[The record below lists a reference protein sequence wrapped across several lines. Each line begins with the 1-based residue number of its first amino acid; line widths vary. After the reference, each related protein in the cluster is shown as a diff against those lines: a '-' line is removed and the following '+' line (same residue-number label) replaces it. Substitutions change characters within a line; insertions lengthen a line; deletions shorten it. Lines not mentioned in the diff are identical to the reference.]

1 VFKSQDMSRR
11 SKYIVAIIVFV
22 QPFTQILNLM
32 YFTGRTDSHFYGF
45 KGCFFPMF
53 SDVRTVDSLRVW
65 LEIVIPFAVI
75 TTFNLATITVLC
87 RRRCGQHT
95 VSGSRDHV
103 HVFTKI
109 TIMTGVSFVMSY
121 SLELGKCLYVI
132 FILDGGSIFTIQ
144 KYMGEGMLYF
154 NSCMNPIICL
164 VVCRSMHDDMK
175 SSLMAV
181 IRRVRRS
188 CAIRCSHPES
198 ATANTSQ
205 TANSV

>member
-1 VFKSQDMSRR
+1 VFPL
-11 SKYIVAIIVFV
+11 Y
-22 QPFTQILNLM
+22 
-32 YFTGRTDSHFYGF
+32 
-45 KGCFFPMF
+45 
-53 SDVRTVDSLRVW
+53 VW

-109 TIMTGVSFVMSY
+109 TIMTGVSFVVSY

-132 FILDGGSIFTIQ
+132 FNLDRGSIFTIQ
-144 KYMGEGMLYF
+144 KYMGEGMMYF

-164 VVCRSMHDDMK
+164 VVCRSMHVDLK
-175 SSLMAV
+175 SFLVAI
-181 IRRVRRS
+181 IRSVREP
-188 CAIRCSHPES
+188 CAIRSSHQKS
-198 ATANTSQ
+198 DTTNTSL
-205 TANSV
+205 TVTSV